1 MTWGAFI
8 FHVLLEVE
16 VYTLVLQKNM
26 YFQVSPGPT
35 KFKIPCIYIDCG
47 LMTEYIF
54 IWSFLQVC
62 CMLMVSEK
70 CKMKCLHDQV
80 LIL

>member
-26 YFQVSPGPT
+26 YFQVSLGPT
-35 KFKIPCIYIDCG
+35 KFKIPCIYIHCG

-54 IWSFLQVC
+54 ICFLFCRYAVC
-62 CMLMVSEK
+62 LWLQKNVK
-70 CKMKCLHDQV
+70 
-80 LIL
+80 